1 MATAKFL
8 RKQAATCATI
18 AEQTHDEESRQR
30 CLRLEQTFLYLAET
44 EEQRGGRITPLLG
57 ESERAKTSIAKA

>member
-8 RKQAATCATI
+8 RKQAATCATL

-30 CLRLEQTFLYLAET
+30 CLRLEETYLHLAEI
-44 EEQRGGRITPLLG
+44 EAQLDGRFSVLTG
-57 ESERAKTSIAKA
+57 ENEIKPTA